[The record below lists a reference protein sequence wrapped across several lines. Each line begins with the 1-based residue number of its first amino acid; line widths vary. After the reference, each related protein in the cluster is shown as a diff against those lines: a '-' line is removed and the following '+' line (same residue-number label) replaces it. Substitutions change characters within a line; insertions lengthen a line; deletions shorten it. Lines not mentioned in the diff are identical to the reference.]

1 MSSALLFGGSG
12 FIGSHMLKINNGDG
26 HIFDISKS
34 LIDHDDYEYLDVR
47 KKITTKHKPSDNDV
61 IFNLAAVLKN
71 PGHEPEEYFET
82 NILGAENI
90 CNYAREFDIK
100 TIVFTST
107 MSVYGTSESKKTEDS
122 LTMPDTPYGTSKR
135 IAELIHEKWLKEDPI
150 NRKLIIIRPVVV
162 FGQWEEGNYTRLVKA
177 INKKRFFYPGRK
189 DTIKASIYVKDLAKV
204 LLELPIKLDNG
215 FHLYNAGNLT
225 NPSISQIVKSIKK
238 EIQCNT
244 PFFVINKDLLML
256 AGQILKTFFGK
267 KEYDP
272 DRIKKLTI
280 STNIDSTKLH
290 KKVSF
295 DYNLETAMN
304 DWLKGGELSI

>member
-1 MSSALLFGGSG
+1 MSNALLFGGSG
-12 FIGSHMLKINNGDG
+12 FIGSHMLKINNKNGY
-26 HIFDISKS
+26 IFDIKKS
-34 LIDHDDYEYLDVR
+34 LIDHKNHEYSDVR
-47 KKITTKHKPSDNDV
+47 EPIITKYKPSSEDV

-122 LTMPDTPYGTSKR
+122 ITMPDTPYGTSKR
-135 IAELIHEKWLKEDPI
+135 IAELIHEKWLQEDPK

-162 FGQWEEGNYTRLVKA
+162 FGKWEEGNYTRLVNA
-177 INKKRFFYPGRK
+177 IIKKRFFYPGRK
-189 DTIKASIYVKDLAKV
+189 DTIKASIYVKDLAKA
-204 LLELPIKLDNG
+204 LLELPAKLENG
-215 FHLYNAGNLT
+215 FHLFNAGNLI

-238 EIQCNT
+238 EVQCNT
-244 PFFVINKDLLML
+244 TFFVINKSLLML

-290 KKVSF
+290 KMVSF
-295 DYNLETAMN
+295 DYSLEKAIN
-304 DWLKGGELSI
+304 DWLKGEKLSI